1 MLDGTV
7 NCLWKELGK
16 NGAQRARY
24 ANKSQVEK
32 EETQRQAKEWTVKL
46 RVRRTDASTSKN
58 HGRNRGRS
66 NGQTWIE
73 CCAECQL
80 EEGWKRGRNRLKKI
94 VKCIRNYNSALAFA
108 SVGATTSL
116 TPGNG
121 PYCFRIHGQV
131 YRNTSALAI
140 KHHVEKSSY
149 AQLYFIEAEQ
159 AIKVKVFYEVK
170 RACDRN

>member
-1 MLDGTV
+1 MDGQA
-7 NCLWKELGK
+7 KGSK
-16 NGAQRARY
+16 NGCVNKQESWKKQR
-24 ANKSQVEK
+24 KK
-32 EETQRQAKEWTVKL
+32 QRSDVNRML
-46 RVRRTDASTSKN
+46 RRMR
-58 HGRNRGRS
+58 
-66 NGQTWIE
+66 
-73 CCAECQL
+73 QL
-80 EEGWKRGRNRLKKI
+80 KEGWKRGRNRLKKI

>member
-1 MLDGTV
+1 M
-7 NCLWKELGK
+7 
-16 NGAQRARY
+16 
-24 ANKSQVEK
+24 
-32 EETQRQAKEWTVKL
+32 
-46 RVRRTDASTSKN
+46 
-58 HGRNRGRS
+58 
-66 NGQTWIE
+66 
-73 CCAECQL
+73 
-80 EEGWKRGRNRLKKI
+80 
-94 VKCIRNYNSALAFA
+94 KCIRNYNSALAFA

-131 YRNTSALAI
+131 YRNTSALSI

-159 AIKVKVFYEVK
+159 AIKVKFFYEVK

>member
-1 MLDGTV
+1 MDGQA
-7 NCLWKELGK
+7 KGSK
-16 NGAQRARY
+16 NGCVNKQESWKKQR
-24 ANKSQVEK
+24 KK
-32 EETQRQAKEWTVKL
+32 QRSDVNRML
-46 RVRRTDASTSKN
+46 RRMR
-58 HGRNRGRS
+58 
-66 NGQTWIE
+66 
-73 CCAECQL
+73 QL
-80 EEGWKRGRNRLKKI
+80 KEGWKRGRNRLKKI

-131 YRNTSALAI
+131 YRNTSALSI

-159 AIKVKVFYEVK
+159 AIKVNVFYEVK
-170 RACDRN
+170 RAWDRN